1 MSADTPQATNP
12 QARRPCPPQPQ
23 PCALLAAVTQN
34 RKETWAAADAPLPSL
49 QAFQEPVHNPPTG
62 AKRADAGAL
71 EPCKPS
77 PGHKSCLW
85 FACCAAPP
93 FRTSWSAHE
102 QAPCA
107 AEGSWAG
114 PPHWPKSLAPAWPAA
129 ETDQMR
135 CAAQLRSRRPNFVS
149 KSTLS
154 PGCTRVMQA
163 SQKEGWQLCLD
174 RSSHQN
180 DTPPAHER
188 GAGLH

>member
-1 MSADTPQATNP
+1 MP
-12 QARRPCPPQPQ
+12 
-23 PCALLAAVTQN
+23 AAAPAMRAACGRHPEPERN
-34 RKETWAAADAPLPSL
+34 LGAADAPLPSL

-71 EPCKPS
+71 GPCKPS

-114 PPHWPKSLAPAWPAA
+114 PPHWLKSLAPAWPAA

-149 KSTLS
+149 KARFRLAAPASCKQARKRAGSFVLTEVLIRT
-154 PGCTRVMQA
+154 TRLQRMSGALACVESQA
-163 SQKEGWQLCLD
+163 SW
-174 RSSHQN
+174 RH
-180 DTPPAHER
+180 
-188 GAGLH
+188 

>member
-1 MSADTPQATNP
+1 MQTRRKLLTP

-34 RKETWAAADAPLPSL
+34 RKETWATADAPLPSL
-49 QAFQEPVHNPPTG
+49 QAFQEPVHNPPTD

-71 EPCKPS
+71 GPCKPS

-114 PPHWPKSLAPAWPAA
+114 PLHWLKSLAPAWPAA

-174 RSSHQN
+174 RSSHQD

-188 GAGLH
+188 GAGLR

>member
-1 MSADTPQATNP
+1 MPAAAPAMQAACGRHPEPERN
-12 QARRPCPPQPQ
+12 
-23 PCALLAAVTQN
+23 LG
-34 RKETWAAADAPLPSL
+34 AADAPLPSL
-49 QAFQEPVHNPPTG
+49 QTFQEPVHNPPTG

-71 EPCKPS
+71 GPCKPS

-174 RSSHQN
+174 RSSHQD

-188 GAGLH
+188 GAGLR

>member
-34 RKETWAAADAPLPSL
+34 RKETWATADAPLPSL
-49 QAFQEPVHNPPTG
+49 QAFQEPVHNPPTD

-71 EPCKPS
+71 GPCKPS

-114 PPHWPKSLAPAWPAA
+114 PLHWLKSLAPAWPAA

-174 RSSHQN
+174 RSSHQD

-188 GAGLH
+188 GAGLR